1 MYVLYVYTC
10 KSSLE
15 ASLSHSW
22 GRPSTVTWSQSCWT
36 QKGVGYLTNNC
47 VCVISMTI
55 CVPTPYTY
63 ISCTYDITAL
73 FKLLYIVC
81 GDSNSCEVL
90 DSLLLSRGAFNAPD
104 LFDQNISFFAMMSL
118 ACQSLLDAVKSTR
131 NVGSFG
137 LKMLCGR
144 FL

>member
-1 MYVLYVYTC
+1 
-10 KSSLE
+10 
-15 ASLSHSW
+15 
-22 GRPSTVTWSQSCWT
+22 
-36 QKGVGYLTNNC
+36 
-47 VCVISMTI
+47 MTI

-90 DSLLLSRGAFNAPD
+90 DSLLLSRGDFDAPN
-104 LFDQNISFFAMMSL
+104 FGGQNISFFAMMSL
-118 ACQSLLDAVKSTR
+118 ASQRLLDAVKSTR
-131 NVGSFG
+131 PVGFFG
-137 LKMLCGR
+137 LKMLCGK